1 MPVRGDMRKGE
12 YRSETDRKGFYISI
26 NLITVITGAG
36 LSRSRWGGK
45 RRKERGRM
53 AETGA
58 ITAYLKDIAV
68 LEDEAERRMKVIY
81 GEDCDVR
88 AHRTEFLKFRKDI
101 LHEIISRSKYGRK
114 K

>member
-1 MPVRGDMRKGE
+1 MRKRK
-12 YRSETDRKGFYISI
+12 YRSEADRKGFSSSKI

-36 LSRSRWGGK
+36 LSRSRWSGK
-45 RRKERGRM
+45 RRM

-68 LEDEAERRMKVIY
+68 LEDEAERRMKAIY

-114 K
+114 NN

>member
-1 MPVRGDMRKGE
+1 
-12 YRSETDRKGFYISI
+12 
-26 NLITVITGAG
+26 
-36 LSRSRWGGK
+36 
-45 RRKERGRM
+45 M

-68 LEDEAERRMKVIY
+68 LEDEAERRMKAIY

-114 K
+114 NNKKFQITLDNICTVCYNVRVKR

>member
-1 MPVRGDMRKGE
+1 
-12 YRSETDRKGFYISI
+12 
-26 NLITVITGAG
+26 
-36 LSRSRWGGK
+36 
-45 RRKERGRM
+45 M

-68 LEDEAERRMKVIY
+68 LEDEAERRMKAIY

-101 LHEIISRSKYGRK
+101 LHEIISRSKYGQVRTEK
-114 K
+114 